1 MKVYSL
7 KLSKPQIDMLETS
20 LEELMQTPGFLD
32 NKDMLIAE
40 VLLDS
45 IKNNIEEIKW
55 NYNHH

>member
-7 KLSKPQIDMLETS
+7 KLSKPQIDMLETA
-20 LEELMQTPGFLD
+20 LEELMQTPGFLN

-45 IKNNIEEIKW
+45 IKNDIEELR
-55 NYNHH
+55 